1 MTREE
6 TIKILTVLKTAYPHS
21 FKELTRRD
29 AENMIDLWAV
39 MFASESYEE
48 VNAAV
53 GALISTRTVG
63 FSPTVGEVKEKLQSL
78 KAANILPEQEAWA
91 LVSKACANGL
101 YGYKKEFAKLP
112 PEVQRA
118 VGAPEQIREW
128 AKLDAD
134 TVQSVVASNFMRNYR
149 AQQAREKE
157 RAMLPP
163 EIQKVLGG
171 IADTMKM
178 LNGAEQNSKGESS

>member
-1 MTREE
+1 MTADE
-6 TIKILTVLKTAYPHS
+6 TIKILATLKAAYPHS
-21 FKELTRRD
+21 FKDLTKRD
-29 AENMIDLWAV
+29 AEAMIDLWTM
-39 MFASESYEE
+39 MFSAESYAE
-48 VNAAV
+48 VNAAI

-78 KAANILPEQEAWA
+78 KASNILPEQEAWA
-91 LVSKACANGL
+91 LVSKACSNGL

-118 VGAPEQIREW
+118 VGAPEQLREW
-128 AKLDAD
+128 AKMDAD

-149 AQQAREKE
+149 TQQARDKE

-163 EIQKVLGG
+163 EIQTMIGG
-171 IADTMKM
+171 LSDSMK
-178 LNGAEQNSKGESS
+178 LIGGSE